1 MGRPYAH
8 LLPVDVAVWER
19 YLHRFATRY
28 THLEYDV
35 RVGLGRDPG
44 SPFDD
49 TMRSMAL
56 DLSMRRIDAV
66 GFTPE
71 RITVIEITH
80 SAGMTALGQLRAY
93 PTLYRLTYMPDLPLS
108 TLLVAA
114 DLQSDIQ
121 VILEHEH
128 IPYVLV

>member
-8 LLPVDVAVWER
+8 LLPPDVQVWER
-19 YLHRFATRY
+19 YLTAFRHRYSHF
-28 THLEYDV
+28 EYDI

-44 SPFDD
+44 PNFDP

-56 DLSMRRIDAV
+56 DLSLRRIDAI

-71 RITVIEITH
+71 RITIIEITH

-114 DLQSDIQ
+114 QLQSDIQ